1 MAGGSGSARP
11 EVARVTARAA
21 VMLSMIHP
29 ALAPPLTAL
38 ALTGKSWGRTLAR
51 HPRSKT
57 AALRAASA

>member
-1 MAGGSGSARP
+1 
-11 EVARVTARAA
+11 
-21 VMLSMIHP
+21 MLSMIHP